1 MNVFFKHPKL
11 IIIITGIITLF
22 FSWQLIDVSLDND
35 VLSFI
40 PDDHPEV
47 VKYYD
52 NEEQFGGDRIFA
64 IAVESVSGTIFT
76 ADFIELITNL
86 TEDFK
91 TIKYDV
97 EVSSFANTSYIEGT
111 SNGIVVK
118 PLLENYEGTVD
129 DILKFKER
137 LLSWDLYEGSLFSRD
152 FSAAQILVKLNTLPT
167 ETERNNIYTHI
178 ENTLSKINDPSINW
192 YITGLPAV
200 TYLISNNMEA
210 DLINL
215 IPLVLLVVISTL
227 YLSFRRLGGVILP
240 LLTIIISIIWTIG
253 LMSMLNIS
261 LSMLDTIIPVLLV
274 AVGSAYGIHIISHY
288 YDEIRIKNFKLTEA
302 EHHDLVLGTVKRIGK
317 PVFLAGLTTI
327 IGFGSLISS
336 NVIPIRTFG
345 TFTAIGVGIALLV
358 SSTLIPALLLLRH
371 SSLKSAGENIFG
383 HNTAAFNILYNFF
396 HSHNARVIFL
406 FLIIVG
412 AGIYGTTRINRD
424 SVLVEYFKEDTQI
437 RIADKFLNEKFSGT
451 TFFEI
456 IVSGTKPGDLTDPEI
471 LITIDKMNAFLKAKY
486 PQIKKIV
493 SFTDFI
499 KKLNQVINYSNTI
512 ENNSFDNSD
521 ITDSV
526 EEESFEFS
534 SFFVEEDV
542 PSEKIDT
549 NKITTEKSSINND
562 LSVSYNDLLQIMNKA
577 YLLSNNMEMSA
588 DELITEINKE
598 LNYKGAAFYEIPNDP
613 SKYPVESREELK
625 NLISQYL
632 LLFSGNLSSLTDDDI
647 EPMKTRILVQLN
659 DPGTILANSAAID
672 AEEFA
677 KDYFPEGYSLEIT
690 GTTTLM
696 HTLMSLITKSQTM
709 SILISLSLVF
719 IVLSITHKSI
729 TGGIIGIIPI
739 GFTVL
744 INFGVMGIFGIR
756 LDISTAMVAAVSIGI
771 GIDYTIHYLSYYH
784 YERLKTDNLELVA
797 RNTLAGAGKA
807 IIVNAVSVAS
817 GFLVLLFSKFNP
829 LNYFGLLIS
838 ITMITSST
846 ASLTLLPILL
856 EMFKP
861 KFISRKI

>member
-1 MNVFFKHPKL
+1 MYRFFKYPKL
-11 IIIITGIITLF
+11 IILIIGIITFF
-22 FSWQLIDVSLDND
+22 FSWQLISLSLDND
-35 VLSFI
+35 ILSFI
-40 PDDHPEV
+40 PEDHPEV
-47 VKYYD
+47 LKYYE
-52 NEEQFGGDRIFA
+52 NEEQFGGDRVFA
-64 IAVESVSGTIFT
+64 IAIESVSGTIFT
-76 ADFIELITNL
+76 ENFIELILDL
-86 TEDFK
+86 TEKFN
-91 TIKYDV
+91 TMNYDV

-111 SNGIVVK
+111 ANGFVVK
-118 PLLENYEGTVD
+118 PMLEDYEGTEN
-129 DILKFKER
+129 DILKLKER
-137 LLSWDLYEGSLFSRD
+137 LLSWDLYEGSLYSSD
-152 FSAAQILVKLNTLPT
+152 FSAAQILIKLKTIPT
-167 ETERNNIYTHI
+167 EADRNYIYNYI
-178 ENTLSKINDPSINW
+178 ENTLVRIIDPNIQW

-215 IPLVLLVVISTL
+215 IPLVLLVVIFTL

-240 LLTIIISIIWTIG
+240 LLTIIISIVWTMG
-253 LMSMLNIS
+253 LMSLIGIS

-288 YDEIRIKNFKLTEA
+288 YDEIRLKNFKLNES
-302 EHHDLVLGTVKRIGK
+302 EHIELILSTIKRIGK
-317 PVFLAGLTTI
+317 PVLLAGLTTI

-336 NVIPIRTFG
+336 NVIPMKTFG
-345 TFTAIGVGIALLV
+345 TFTAIGVGFALLV
-358 SSTLIPALLLLRH
+358 SITLIPAILLLRH

-383 HNTAAFNILYNFF
+383 QNTAAFNVLYNFF
-396 HSHNARVIFL
+396 HSHNLRVIFL
-406 FLIIVG
+406 FIIIVA

-437 RIADKFLNEKFSGT
+437 RIADNFLNDKFNGT

-456 IVSGTKPGDLTDPEI
+456 IVSGTKPGDLTNPEI
-471 LITIDKMNAFLKAKY
+471 LIAIDEMNAFLKAKY
-486 PQIKKIV
+486 PQIKKVI

-499 KKLNQVINYSNTI
+499 KKLNQVMNYSGTNGKKPYDTSETNT
-512 ENNSFDNSD
+512 S
-521 ITDSV
+521 
-526 EEESFEFS
+526 EEYESIGFS
-534 SFFVEEDV
+534 SFFVEDDIT
-542 PSEKIDT
+542 STIIDDNENT
-549 NKITTEKSSINND
+549 RENNSINNEI
-562 LSVSYNDLLQIMNKA
+562 SISYNDLMQIMNKA
-577 YLLSNNMEMSA
+577 YLLSDNTEMSA
-588 DELITEINKE
+588 DELIAQLNIE
-598 LNYKGAAFYEIPNDP
+598 LNYQGAAFYEIPNDP
-613 SKYPVESREELK
+613 SKYPVNSRKELK

-632 LLFSGNLSSLTDDDI
+632 LLFSGNLGALIDDDI

-659 DPGTILANSAAID
+659 DPGTILANNAAVD
-672 AEEFA
+672 AAAFA
-677 KDYFPEGYSLEIT
+677 KEHFSEGYSLEIT
-690 GTTTLM
+690 GTSSLM

-719 IVLSITHKSI
+719 IVLSITHKSFA
-729 TGGIIGIIPI
+729 GGLIGIIPI

-784 YERLKTDNLELVA
+784 FERIKTDNLELVA

-807 IIVNAVSVAS
+807 IIVNAISVAA

-829 LNYFGLLIS
+829 LNYFGLLIA